1 MTNSGPLSCPPPLRF
16 ALCFAYLATAKGK
29 PVKGNGLTV
38 TRKILKTKNRERKI
52 EQNVNWKSD
61 SRTA

>member
-1 MTNSGPLSCPPPLRF
+1 
-16 ALCFAYLATAKGK
+16 LCFAYLATAKGK